1 MATLL
6 MMTKAV
12 VVVGAGIVGV
22 STAIWLRRAG
32 HDVTLIDKGAP
43 GMGASYGNS
52 GLLAQWAVDPVT
64 SPQLWRDAP
73 RYLMDRNSPL
83 FVKWGHVPRMLPWLA
98 RFMRNATDKRTRR
111 IVGSLSPL
119 LRDAVDQHRSL
130 IQGTPVENWVR
141 DSKISFVYRDHA
153 SFTAD
158 AYSWQMKA
166 LAGMTPTV
174 ITGRAAVQQIEPI
187 LGADHQCIA
196 VLEGQGHVTDPG
208 QYVASLAQYFEAL
221 GGRVVRAEVRDL
233 QKGSDGQITCVET
246 DQDRFD
252 CDTAVITAGIWSK
265 ELTRKLGLRIPMEA
279 ERGYHVIFENPSQ
292 TPRNPMLM
300 VDGKFGVNAMDMGL
314 RCSGVVELGDH
325 HAGPSAAP
333 IALLKR
339 HSATAFPRMTF
350 SGTQEW
356 MGFRPS
362 TPDSMPLIGPLGSG
376 GVFVGFGHQH
386 VGLTA
391 GPKTGRVL
399 AQMIG
404 GQHPNMDL
412 SAFDPARF
420 NR

>member
-1 MATLL
+1 MAV
-6 MMTKAV
+6 KSI

-22 STAIWLRRAG
+22 STAIWLQRAG
-32 HDVTLIDKGAP
+32 HGVTLIDKGAP

-64 SPQLWRDAP
+64 SPKLWRDAP

-83 FVKWGHVPRMLPWLA
+83 FVKWGHVPHMLPWLA
-98 RFMRNATDKRTRR
+98 RFMRNATDKRTRQ

-119 LRDAVDQHRSL
+119 LLDAVDQHRSL
-130 IQGTPVENWVR
+130 IRGTPVEDWVL
-141 DSKISFVYRDHA
+141 DSKISFVYRDHSA
-153 SFTAD
+153 FKAD

-166 LAGMTPTV
+166 LAGMTPAV
-174 ITGRAAVQQIEPI
+174 ITGHAVQDVEPI
-187 LGADHQCIA
+187 LAADYRCIA

-252 CDTAVITAGIWSK
+252 CDQAVITAGIWSK
-265 ELTRKLGLRIPMEA
+265 ELTRKLGLHIPMEA
-279 ERGYHVIFENPSQ
+279 ERGYHVIFENPTQ
-292 TPRNPMLM
+292 KPRDPMLM

-314 RCSGVVELGDH
+314 RCAGTVELGDH
-325 HAGPSAAP
+325 HVGPSYAP

-339 HSATAFPRMTF
+339 HAASAFPDMKF
-350 SGTQEW
+350 SGTKEW
-356 MGFRPS
+356 MGFRPT
-362 TPDSMPLIGPLGSG
+362 TPDSLPLIGELGGS

-386 VGLTA
+386 IGLTA
-391 GPKTGRVL
+391 GPKTGRIL
-399 AQMIG
+399 AQMIN
-404 GQHPNMDL
+404 GQAPNEDL
-412 SAFDPARF
+412 SAFDPAHYMG
-420 NR
+420 